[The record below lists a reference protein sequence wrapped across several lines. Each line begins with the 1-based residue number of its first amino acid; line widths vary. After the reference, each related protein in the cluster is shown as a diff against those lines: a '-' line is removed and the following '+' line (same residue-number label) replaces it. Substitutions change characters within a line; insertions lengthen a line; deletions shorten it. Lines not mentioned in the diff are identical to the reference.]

1 MSVHKDPHN
10 KTWYVKYQ
18 NQTKRG
24 FKYKKDAIN
33 YEAELILTTK
43 NGECSRYLFDV
54 MDEYLTIKK
63 EEVQYTSFVKYEEN
77 VRLVMKKVMV
87 NKPINTVTTTDCE
100 NYRIAVGH
108 LRYATSLKNRCITG
122 LKEVMDY
129 AITHHYIVTN
139 PAAAIKTFKK
149 TNDEVIAS
157 KARES
162 NIWTYDEFMRFM
174 ECVDGIGY
182 KALYFTLF
190 NTGMRLGEALALTWA
205 DFSDGKLSI
214 SKSCTKK
221 TTKGPY
227 EIKMPKSLSSI
238 RTVYIDETLNQFL
251 LDYKETVKNEE
262 GFSEDSFMFGTSR
275 PFPETCV
282 QQRKNS
288 AVRKSGVKNIRIHDF
303 RHSHATF
310 LINNGMNIV
319 AVSKRLGHSDINITL
334 KTYTHLLDEKHP
346 EITNLL
352 NKSSQN
358 LLNQS

>member
-33 YEAELILTTK
+33 YEAELILTAK

-100 NYRIAVGH
+100 NYRIAVGR

-139 PAAAIKTFKK
+139 PAASIKTFKK

-262 GFSEDSFMFGTSR
+262 GFSEDSFMFGTRR

-358 LLNQS
+358 LLNRS

>member
-1 MSVHKDPHN
+1 
-10 KTWYVKYQ
+10 
-18 NQTKRG
+18 
-24 FKYKKDAIN
+24 
-33 YEAELILTTK
+33 
-43 NGECSRYLFDV
+43 
-54 MDEYLTIKK
+54 
-63 EEVQYTSFVKYEEN
+63 
-77 VRLVMKKVMV
+77 
-87 NKPINTVTTTDCE
+87 
-100 NYRIAVGH
+100 
-108 LRYATSLKNRCITG
+108 
-122 LKEVMDY
+122 
-129 AITHHYIVTN
+129 
-139 PAAAIKTFKK
+139 
-149 TNDEVIAS
+149 
-157 KARES
+157 
-162 NIWTYDEFMRFM
+162 
-174 ECVDGIGY
+174 
-182 KALYFTLF
+182 
-190 NTGMRLGEALALTWA
+190 
-205 DFSDGKLSI
+205 
-214 SKSCTKK
+214 
-221 TTKGPY
+221 
-227 EIKMPKSLSSI
+227 
-238 RTVYIDETLNQFL
+238 